1 MRARASLVVD
11 GRISEA
17 EALWYDTARRP
28 TIVDGF
34 HHAVSA
40 DPPGPRRAHSCGTRC
55 PTAAARVV
63 ETVLR
68 YEPRV
73 GQTARVEDTA
83 TTGTQEIAFAATPD
97 ERVRVTLALDWTLK
111 ERRLGPL
118 VWSSTCSSSGRAQ
131 REALAR
137 TLVRLGRELAAER
150 EG

>member
-11 GRISEA
+11 GRISEV

-34 HHAVSA
+34 HHVVSA
-40 DPPGPRRAHSCGTRC
+40 DPAWPAEGTLVWDSVPNGRG
-55 PTAAARVV
+55 RVV

-68 YEPRV
+68 YEARV
-73 GQTARVEDTA
+73 GQTATVEDTA
-83 TTGTQEIAFAATPD
+83 TTGTQEIAFGVTPD
-97 ERVRVTLALDWTLK
+97 ERVRVTLSLDWTLK

-118 VWSSTCSSSGRAQ
+118 GWLVDLLFIRPRQ
-131 REALAR
+131 REALGR